1 MDPCAKDPSMDH
13 CATPAITIS
22 TESFCYLQLLF
33 ATYFL
38 SNYRSYTEVATRGVL

>member
-1 MDPCAKDPSMDH
+1 MDPCAKDASMDH

-22 TESFCYLQLLF
+22 TEPFCYLLLF

-38 SNYRSYTEVATRGVL
+38 SNYRSYTEVATKGVL